1 MQLSLSSSGQA
12 DGDHLP
18 MQYVV
23 PALTPVA
30 LDLFCHRGSSA
41 SVSSTGSLKSAEAE
55 LEAQREVM
63 LGLLIKNLHLPQVV
77 ATFVKILRHY
87 KGDGT
92 VTTDRYA
99 PTILI
104 TFSCLGV
111 QLYTVSYKGY

>member
-1 MQLSLSSSGQA
+1 
-12 DGDHLP
+12 

>member
-1 MQLSLSSSGQA
+1 
-12 DGDHLP
+12 

-41 SVSSTGSLKSAEAE
+41 SVSSGTGSLKSAEAE

-99 PTILI
+99 PTNSIS
-104 TFSCLGV
+104 F
-111 QLYTVSYKGY
+111 